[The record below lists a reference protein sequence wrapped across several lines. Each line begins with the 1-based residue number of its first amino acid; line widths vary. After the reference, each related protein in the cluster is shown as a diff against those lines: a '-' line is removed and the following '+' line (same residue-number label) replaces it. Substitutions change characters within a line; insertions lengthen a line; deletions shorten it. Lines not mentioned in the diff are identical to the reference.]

1 MRKKL
6 LFTFVATLLI
16 LTNSNAQITDYLSG
30 LNSPTKMTLDGTTIY
45 VNGWGHIY
53 TIDTSAGSPSANLIY
68 TLPADFY
75 CYKTQKLGDDL
86 FILVENYVESTDA
99 FFGSRIL
106 KLDLTNIGAGTQVIV
121 NTTNFISSFTLHN
134 NTIFYLEE
142 IETAPDVF
150 TTSLYSFDA
159 FDATPTPSL
168 EFSNLD
174 TGVVEDMDIYNNTL
188 YMSARDFE
196 MIKSLDLSSGASTLE
211 DDVIGLNFN
220 KGTFLSQNNQLYIC
234 NAHQIEKINV
244 TDSEAELVFVG
255 DQTIY
260 EDIDDEENPYYAN
273 FRDVVLIGNTLYMTL
288 EEQGRIVTLT
298 DASLSNDV
306 FSSNIN
312 SMKVYPNP
320 IKDILHVDIHNEI
333 IKTAE
338 LYNSNGQK
346 LDTFNFGFEN
356 LSVRHLSEGLYLFKV
371 TTNKGKTHVLK
382 LVKE

>member
-16 LTNSNAQITDYLSG
+16 LTNSNAQITDYISG

-86 FILVENYVESTDA
+86 FILVENYIESTDA

-106 KLDLTNIGAGTQVIV
+106 KLDLTNIGAGTQIIV

-220 KGTFLSQNNQLYIC
+220 KGTFLSQNNELYIC

-244 TDSEAELVFVG
+244 TDSEADLVFVG
-255 DQTIY
+255 DQTVY
-260 EDIDDEENPYYAN
+260 EDTYEGEPYYAN

-288 EEQGRIVTLT
+288 EEQGRVVTLT
-298 DASLSNDV
+298 DASLSIGD
-306 FSSNIN
+306 FSSNGN
-312 SMKVYPNP
+312 SIKVYPNP
-320 IKDILHVDIHNEI
+320 IKDIVHVDIHNEA

-338 LYNSNGQK
+338 LYNLNGQK

-356 LSVRHLSEGLYLFKV
+356 LSVGHLSEGVYLFKV
-371 TTNKGKTHVLK
+371 TTHEGKTHVLK